1 MTQIIGKDLYLRA
14 PGDPNYQE
22 GIFESNDSIENALQQ
37 VRMTLLTRPGEVLG
51 EDIGFNAERYL
62 FDFETISMEE
72 LERDANE
79 QISEYVLLSKPYN
92 IVAESFTISDIA
104 DPFKTGLGLDIKVD
118 GQSAFATLFDL

>member
-1 MTQIIGKDLYLRA
+1 MAQVIGKDLYLRA
-14 PGDPNYQE
+14 PGDPNFQE

-51 EDIGFNAERYL
+51 EDIGFNSERYL
-62 FDFETISMEE
+62 FDFETLSIEE

-92 IVAESFTISDIA
+92 ITAEAFNISDLA

-118 GQSAFATLFDL
+118 GKSAFATLFDL